1 MEGTALA
8 GVGAPWPAMGSSPE
22 MKGGGG
28 ARLLG
33 HRGAPWG
40 VESYIAGVWL
50 LFVTAA
56 CTEEEVEEREEKKRE
71 KKEEKKRKE
80 IEKFLNLEIFKV
92 EH

>member
-56 CTEEEVEEREEKKRE
+56 CTEEEVEEREEKGKRE
-71 KKEEKKRKE
+71 KRGKEKKRNRK
-80 IEKFLNLEIFKV
+80 ISKPGNF
-92 EH
+92 